1 MKSVSPFTP
10 LIILL
15 AVGALSVALMAVVPA
30 KGFGSGDIRVRFK
43 TLSSLLHP
51 GVKPQHIDVEAYLAR
66 RDSIQRA
73 SELALEAQGAVHVK
87 RSQCVTSIQFQ
98 NADSS
103 PLFAFF
109 EGLHEA
115 KESGARIHILHYGDS
130 QIEMDRMT
138 GYLREKWQE
147 AFGGYGPGLIAPVP
161 LTPPGSIG
169 HAMSSNWKR
178 YTAYGY
184 ETGKVTHNRYGV
196 LASFGRFSDSKP
208 VAEINAADTLTAWI
222 EFGPANTAKSRARQ
236 YSQGTIYFGYHQ
248 LPVEITVIADD
259 SVVSREVHEPSQA
272 VMKHRFNVRSPKRL
286 RIEFKGADSP
296 DVHAVLLE
304 GEGGVQ
310 MDNIALRGSNGNIFR
325 RIDHRDV
332 QSEVNDLNPKLV
344 IMQFGGNSVPYVTN
358 AQQAKDYASF
368 FGSQIRHLKKQ
379 MPGAS
384 FLVVGPSDMSTT
396 IDGEYHT
403 WPGIELVRDAM
414 KEVAF
419 AEGCGYW
426 DMYEVMGGYDSMVS
440 WVSNDPP
447 YAGPDHTHFTPLGA
461 RKMAEYLHNAI
472 QIEYAAWLK
481 GKNEAT
487 GASASSERVTSKQ

>member
-1 MKSVSPFTP
+1 MKPVSPHTP

-15 AVGALSVALMAVVPA
+15 AVGVLSVGLMAVVPA
-30 KGFGSGDIRVRFK
+30 KGIGSGDFRIRFK
-43 TLSSLLHP
+43 SLSSLLHP

-73 SELALEAQGAVHVK
+73 QELALEAQGVVNVK
-87 RSQCVTSIQFQ
+87 RTQGITSIQFL

-109 EGLHEA
+109 EGLYDA
-115 KESGARIHILHYGDS
+115 GKSGSRIHVLHYGDS

-147 AFGGYGPGLIAPVP
+147 EFGGSGPGLIPPVP

-169 HAMSSNWKR
+169 HAMSGNWKR

-184 ETGKVTHNRYGV
+184 ETGKVAHNRYGV

-208 VAEINAADTLTAWI
+208 LAEIDAADTLSAWI
-222 EFGPANTAKSRARQ
+222 EYGPANTAKSRARQ
-236 YSQGTIYFGYHQ
+236 YSRGTIYFGYHQ
-248 LPVEITVIADD
+248 LPVEITVLADD
-259 SVVSREVHEPSQA
+259 SVVSHEVHYPSQS
-272 VMKHRFNVRSPKRL
+272 VITHRFTVRSPKRL

-304 GEGGVQ
+304 GAGGVH

-325 RIDHRDV
+325 RIDHTDA
-332 QSEVNDLNPKLV
+332 QTELNDLNAKLV
-344 IMQFGGNSVPYVTN
+344 IMQFGGNAVPYVTT
-358 AQQAKDYASF
+358 AHQAREYASF

-384 FLVVGPSDMSTT
+384 FLVIGPSDMSTT

-440 WVSNDPP
+440 WVNNDPP
-447 YAGPDHTHFTPLGA
+447 YAGPDHTHFTPQGA
-461 RKMAEYLHNAI
+461 RKMAEYLYKAI
-472 QIEYAAWLK
+472 QTEYTAWLK
-481 GKNEAT
+481 GKKEAKN
-487 GASASSERVTSKQ
+487 ASPASTVTS